1 MILQVVSS
9 VSSALR
15 YLHEEKR
22 LLHGDVKGANILVKG
37 DFEQVKLC
45 DFGVTLRLDENMA
58 VAEEEE
64 ETYVGTGPFTP
75 LEAMAE
81 GEDQKKSRV
90 TDRADIF
97 SLGCVIYEMLA
108 LEAPHVNLL
117 KFDEDDGKFPLS
129 FLSVKVWNFKS
140 VFLYDGCQFAEEAQ
154 EEAEDAYDAALGM
167 RPELPEN
174 LEWVAKDDGYRQVLS
189 LFYACTEQDPSR
201 RPSAAAIVDLLKGS
215 EEKKKEDT
223 KESK

>member
-64 ETYVGTGPFTP
+64 EAYVGTGPFTP

-81 GEDQKKSRV
+81 GEEDQKKSRI

-117 KFDEDDGKFPLS
+117 KFDEDDGKIP
-129 FLSVKVWNFKS
+129 FLLVKVGISIGF
-140 VFLYDGCQFAEEAQ
+140 FL
-154 EEAEDAYDAALGM
+154 
-167 RPELPEN
+167 
-174 LEWVAKDDGYRQVLS
+174 V
-189 LFYACTEQDPSR
+189 
-201 RPSAAAIVDLLKGS
+201 
-215 EEKKKEDT
+215 
-223 KESK
+223 